1 MGFTQLEDP
10 ARAALLELFVDYGY
24 GIFEDPQNLDNM
36 LRDRFGGSHSRE
48 RRALV
53 CALREGFPEQMQRS
67 GDAMLRALTVSRLI
81 AHLENECAL
90 DSSVARWSVQ
100 TLALA
105 IYGDT
110 PPVEER
116 RDQRPPETEDLQS
129 TSDKRAKTQLGQRRI
144 GAFAVATCGW
154 LLCVIPAV
162 VISNNSEATS
172 GIILAFAVQC
182 FLSILALQ
190 WIVKKQALE
199 NQRNVILSLTA
210 WLYAPN
216 LLLAAVALSNAAT
229 GKADA
234 IGPFFMLVLPPIIAA
249 IYLTRIF
256 ARKAV
261 S

>member
-1 MGFTQLEDP
+1 MSFTQLEDP
-10 ARAALLELFVDYGY
+10 ARAALLELFVDYGD
-24 GIFEDPQNLDNM
+24 GVFADPQNLENM
-36 LRDRFGGSHSRE
+36 LRDRFGGSYSRE

-53 CALREGFPEQMQRS
+53 CALREGFPEQLRRS

-100 TLALA
+100 TLAIA

-116 RDQRPPETEDLQS
+116 RAERRQETADLQS
-129 TSDKRAKTQLGQRRI
+129 TGDKRTNAQLVQRRI

-154 LLCVIPAV
+154 LFCAIPFAVIA
-162 VISNNSEATS
+162 NNPEAT
-172 GIILAFAVQC
+172 GGVVLAFAAQC
-182 FLSILALQ
+182 FLSVLALR
-190 WIVKKQALE
+190 WVVKNQALE
-199 NQRNVILSLTA
+199 SQRNVILGLTA

-216 LLLAAVALSNAAT
+216 LLLAVVALVNSMS
-229 GKADA
+229 GKAEA
-234 IGPFFMLVLPPIIAA
+234 VLPFFLLVLPPVVTAL
-249 IYLTRIF
+249 YLTGTF

-261 S
+261 A

>member
-10 ARAALLELFVDYGY
+10 ARAAVLELFVDYGY
-24 GIFEDPQNLDNM
+24 GIFEDPQNLENM
-36 LRDRFGGSHSRE
+36 LRDRFGGSYSRE

-53 CALREGFPEQMQRS
+53 CALREGFPEQLRRS
-67 GDAMLRALTVSRLI
+67 GDTMLRALTVSRLI

-116 RDQRPPETEDLQS
+116 REERVPETEDLQS
-129 TSDKRAKTQLGQRRI
+129 TSDKRANPQVGQRRI

-154 LLCVIPAV
+154 LLCIIPAV
-162 VISNNSEATS
+162 VISTSPEATG

-182 FLSILALQ
+182 FLSILVLQ
-190 WIVKKQALE
+190 WIVKKQALD
-199 NQRNVILSLTA
+199 NQRNVILALTA

-216 LLLAAVALSNAAT
+216 LVLAAVALGSAT
-229 GKADA
+229 TKPDA
-234 IGPFFMLVLPPIIAA
+234 IGPFFMVVLPPIVAA
-249 IYLTRIF
+249 IYLSRIF